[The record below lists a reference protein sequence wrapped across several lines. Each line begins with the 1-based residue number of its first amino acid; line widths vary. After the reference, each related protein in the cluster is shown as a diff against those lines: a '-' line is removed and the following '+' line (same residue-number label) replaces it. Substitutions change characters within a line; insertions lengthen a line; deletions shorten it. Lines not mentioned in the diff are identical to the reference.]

1 VGWVHLLVLQAVIEE
16 CEVPNR
22 VIVVMMMNVVAMQVN
37 IVAKLLYSHKD

>member
-16 CEVPNR
+16 YEVPNR